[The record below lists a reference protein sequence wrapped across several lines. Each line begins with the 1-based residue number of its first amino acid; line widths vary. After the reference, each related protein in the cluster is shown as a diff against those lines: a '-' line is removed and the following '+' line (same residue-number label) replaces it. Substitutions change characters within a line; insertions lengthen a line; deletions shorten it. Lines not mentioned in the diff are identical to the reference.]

1 MNENNPLSKQDLI
14 DFNTLKAYIE
24 YEYSNFNIRINSN
37 QKDEYNW
44 EIILIDKILINEEI
58 SIDSSYEDGIIIFYS
73 GMHCHIEAIDESN
86 EVYDYREIIEVL
98 NNIIIENYCIYHYYF
113 DKKCK
118 KWAGTGIEKS
128 INEIISMQNIF
139 EWETPFREDNT
150 FFKKFKSI
158 KIKQW
163 CKKELIYKRKTKL
176 FMKKIKDYFEIANG
190 I

>member
-1 MNENNPLSKQDLI
+1 MKVTKIIRRFIMLIMILLVYKGCYVTIPYDCNHGKNEPYLVLKTESSIISINTSGIGKICTHFGDGLSISETSDNNS
-14 DFNTLKAYIE
+14 
-24 YEYSNFNIRINSN
+24 INS
-37 QKDEYNW
+37 
-44 EIILIDKILINEEI
+44 IN
-58 SIDSSYEDGIIIFYS
+58 FT
-73 GMHCHIEAIDESN
+73 
-86 EVYDYREIIEVL
+86 
-98 NNIIIENYCIYHYYF
+98 HYYF

-128 INEIISMQNIF
+128 INEIISIKNIF
-139 EWETPFREDNT
+139 EWEKPFREGNI

-190 I
+190 IYLER